1 MYLSYLFTRLTDRL
15 LPSSKRLQ
23 DRYQAFRALLDHD
36 GRAHELMAELEQYYY
51 DRRPVDV
58 CRVERLYQRLAE
70 QVRGMI
76 TNLAVIDPL
85 TAKELKPYFQVLDK
99 FTRFIFD
106 SDRPALTGPPVQALA
121 EVDPEAESL
130 VGGKAANL
138 ARVGRRVGLK
148 IPDGFVVTA
157 AAFEQ
162 VIEANDLRPL
172 ISRRLAEL
180 DPSDQAGLARTS
192 AELTEAILSAALP
205 DQVGLA
211 LDQAGRELARRSNK
225 EAALAVRSSAVG
237 EDGPAS
243 FAGQYATELNVRPE
257 ELKSAYLKVAA
268 AKYSPRAIHYRIN
281 RGLSDRET
289 PMAVLV
295 LEMIPARASGVIYTS
310 DPEQTGAPDLVINS
324 VFGLGELLVS
334 GASGAEEIRLSR
346 TYPPRLTDRRTGSQT
361 EMLAPGQTGGLDR
374 VALDLVSPG
383 RAPGKVLSDR
393 EAEEL
398 AQWALELERHW
409 GQPLDIEFCRDQ
421 ADELIILQARPLAV
435 ETGGERPDCDFP
447 EAEALALGGRSA
459 SSGIGAGPVWRPGDS
474 NMDSETD
481 SGVDSGAGPPEGAVL
496 VARTASPDYAVHLPR
511 LAGAVF
517 ELGSPAG
524 HLASVA
530 REYGVPMIV
539 GLAAGLDRLDSGRQ
553 VTVFANKGLVFDGKR
568 EEMLASPCA
577 RPDLT
582 RDSAFDRK
590 LKYIVNFISP
600 LGLTDPKDA
609 AFRPAEARSLHDV
622 IRFTHERA
630 VESMFFIGDKR
641 MSKNRTAKKL
651 AAGIPMVIYAVN
663 LGGGLI
669 DQAVE
674 REEIGPADLNCRPL
688 SALLAGLTDPG
699 IVWGEFSHF
708 NWAEYDRIVM
718 SGGII
723 SAEAAVFS
731 SYALIAPDYLNL
743 NLKFG
748 YHFTV
753 LDAVCGPEAD
763 QNHILLRFAGGGD
776 SLDKRLLRAE
786 FLKLV
791 LTELGFGVETRSDLL
806 DARLPGLP
814 AKETD
819 DALKQVGLLL
829 GATRLMDMHIKAE
842 DDLEEMRAQFFAGR
856 YDFSSVGFD

>member
-1 MYLSYLFTRLTDRL
+1 MYLSYLFTRLTDRM

-23 DRYQAFRALLDHD
+23 DRYRAFRALLDHD

-58 CRVERLYQRLAE
+58 CRVERLYRRLAE

-85 TAKELKPYFQVLDK
+85 TAKELKPYFQVLDN

-106 SDRPALTGPPVQALA
+106 SDRPALTGPLVQPLA
-121 EVDPEAESL
+121 EIDPEAESL

-138 ARVGRRVGLK
+138 ARVGRRAGLK

-162 VIEANDLRPL
+162 VIEANDLRPM
-172 ISRRLAEL
+172 IGRRLAEL
-180 DPSDQAGLARTS
+180 DPTDQAGLARTS

-205 DQVGLA
+205 EQVGQGLS
-211 LDQAGRELARRSNK
+211 QAGRELARRGGR
-225 EAALAVRSSAVG
+225 ETALAVRSSAIG
-237 EDGPAS
+237 EDGAAS

-268 AKYSPRAIHYRIN
+268 SKYSPRAIHYRIN

-295 LEMIPARASGVIYTS
+295 LEMIPARASGVIYTT
-310 DPEQTGAPDLVINS
+310 DPEQVAAPDLVINS

-346 TYPPRLTDRRTGSQT
+346 TYPPRLTGRRAGAQT
-361 EMLAPGQTGGLDR
+361 EMLAPGRAGGLDR
-374 VALDLVSPG
+374 ITLG
-383 RAPGKVLSDR
+383 RVAPGQDSGEVLSDR
-393 EAEEL
+393 QAEEL

-409 GQPLDIEFCRDQ
+409 GQPLDIEFCRNQ

-435 ETGGERPDCDFP
+435 EAGGERIDCDFP
-447 EAEALALGGRSA
+447 ESEALAQGGRSA
-459 SSGIGAGPVWRPGDS
+459 SIGIGAGPVWRPGADKA
-474 NMDSETD
+474 
-481 SGVDSGAGPPEGAVL
+481 AGPPEGAVL

-539 GLAAGLDRLDSGRQ
+539 GLAAGLDRLGPGRQ

-590 LKYIVNFISP
+590 LKYIVSFISP

-609 AFRPAEARSLHDV
+609 AFRPAGARSLHDV

-651 AAGIPMVIYAVN
+651 AAGIPMVIYVVN
-663 LGGGLI
+663 LGNGLI
-669 DQAVE
+669 DRTVD

-723 SAEAAVFS
+723 SAEAAVLS

-748 YHFTV
+748 YHFAV
-753 LDAVCGPEAD
+753 LDAVCGPAAD

-806 DARLPGLP
+806 DARLVGLP
-814 AKETD
+814 AGETD
-819 DALKQVGLLL
+819 AALKQVGLLL
-829 GATRLMDMHIKAE
+829 GATRLLDMHIKAE